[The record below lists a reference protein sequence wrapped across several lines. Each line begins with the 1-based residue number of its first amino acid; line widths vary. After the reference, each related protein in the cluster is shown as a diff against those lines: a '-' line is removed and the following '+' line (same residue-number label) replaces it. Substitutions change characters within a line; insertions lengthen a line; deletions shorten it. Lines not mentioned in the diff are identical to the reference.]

1 MKENNHIP
9 AWLKNLQENSWEL
22 ELLISGGAIFSLFQ
36 VSDLFIDFI
45 FTIKMTSHIPG
56 TGLLTICG
64 MLGIKLL
71 TVGFVTHLLLRA
83 YWLGLVCVN
92 YVFPRGVADK
102 KSNFKKPFVEQ
113 YKANDSL
120 QQNITN
126 VDKASGLVMY
136 ISILSTI
143 IIVGFLLM
151 VTILITL
158 PSIVFDV
165 NDSYFTFIVWLMLLY
180 YFDLLSFGFL
190 RKIKILSYIT
200 YPVLKVLD
208 VIAFRWSYQKS
219 LKLFSSNIVKWKAVI
234 GISVLFFFGLFF
246 TYTSLYRFMHWPNII
261 DSRSFRMQ
269 MTPDNKW
276 IGYAMYMD
284 QLKDE
289 NLKISSPVIHTDIVK
304 GNYLKVFIPYDID
317 YEEGVKQNEYLSG
330 VVILKIDDVQVK
342 NIEWYTY
349 WSKEIDQIGMQ
360 AVIDISALTYAKHSI
375 TISHKNKLNYIS
387 EIPFWRDV
395 TN

>member
-102 KSNFKKPFVEQ
+102 KSNFKKPFIEQ

-190 RKIKILSYIT
+190 RKIKILSYVT

-269 MTPDNKW
+269 MTPDDKW

-289 NLKISSPVIHTDIVK
+289 NLKIASPVIHTDIVK

-317 YEEGVKQNEYLSG
+317 YEEGVEQNEYLSD

-342 NIEWYTY
+342 NIEWHTY

-360 AVIDISALTYAKHSI
+360 AVIDISALTYTKHVI
-375 TISHKNKLNYIS
+375 TINHKNNLNYVS
-387 EIPFWRDV
+387 KIPFWKDV
-395 TN
+395 IN